1 MAQTTPARRP
11 ASRVARPGADDGTTE
26 TPSRVRTPAEARR
39 RRRLRPAHV
48 ALIAV
53 LVVVLALAGA
63 AAGGFAWLRWF
74 SADDV
79 ADIQG
84 TWYLAGTSTPI
95 TITED
100 RIRLT
105 DDVSYGYTLD
115 PETKTFEL
123 GFGNLAGGGRYRFS
137 LDRDELALVD
147 GRFTGGD
154 TLGADA
160 GWTVRALIEK
170 IQGNE
175 LAPEVQAEKG
185 VTLLSRTPSTQVAT
199 AASAS
204 SSGSAGSTGTT
215 GAEGSG
221 AGTGGSGAGA
231 FDNDVS
237 DGAGAEAEGPDTA
250 DASDIAEES
259 DAADASDATDAADA
273 SDPAEDR

>member
-74 SADDV
+74 SADDA

-154 TLGADA
+154 TLGADV

-185 VTLLSRTPSTQVAT
+185 VTLLSRTPSTTVPS

-204 SSGSAGSTGTT
+204 GNAGSAGTAGAGDAT
-215 GAEGSG
+215 GAGGSG
-221 AGTGGSGAGA
+221 AGTGA

>member
-154 TLGADA
+154 TLGADV

-185 VTLLSRTPSTQVAT
+185 VTLLSRTPSTTVPSA
-199 AASAS
+199 AASSGNA
-204 SSGSAGSTGTT
+204 GSAGAADAAGAT
-215 GAEGSG
+215 GAGGSG
-221 AGTGGSGAGA
+221 TGTGGSGTGVGA

-237 DGAGAEAEGPDTA
+237 DGAGTEAEGPDTA
-250 DASDIAEES
+250 DAADAAEEP
-259 DAADASDATDAADA
+259 DAADPSDLT
-273 SDPAEDR
+273 EDR